1 MTGAQQYVLKAQNY
15 GWFSDL
21 LKRVKDLLEHGIG
34 FWDMSGIEYA
44 WFYTFS
50 PEEGEDR
57 KLYKIEKLNNGEV
70 AIYECTQDL
79 KSITQ
84 SVASSETITL
94 KSTAFALKDNI
105 ARWYIALRTFA
116 LVGLLSVL
124 LYLGIRIV
132 LSSAS
137 AQNKAK
143 YQSMLKDWLVAICI
157 LFVLHYLMAFM
168 LSFTSKINDMFSA
181 NVLVS
186 STDSSMPS
194 LPSDKIMNE
203 VRNQIGD
210 SFDNAYMGET
220 AGFTLMYLV
229 LVILTGAFT
238 FQYVKRV
245 VYMAFLTMIA
255 PLIALTY
262 PIDKVKDGKAQAFSF
277 WLREYIVNCLIQP
290 VHLLLYTLL
299 ISNAID
305 FATENVLYAIIALT
319 FIMPAE
325 KIIKQM
331 FGLNSQQS
339 GYNTLGAA
347 AGGAMVMNMLNKVK
361 GVGPKGGG
369 NKSGDG
375 SGSGNSGNNNV
386 RTATRNGADPAG
398 QADGG
403 AAGGSGGSGR
413 AGGAGGSGGS
423 GGSGSSGGAAGGS
436 GGSSGS
442 GRRGPGAL
450 RTASNALKAI
460 NGVDKLKSAGKWTMK
475 TGGALAGGTL
485 GFAAAIADGQVDDL
499 FGKTVMGAS
508 AGAAIGS
515 NISNAPGALAG
526 GIKGEASAIKE
537 RFLRA
542 QMGDEAYENA
552 QADKEFYKSDGFKKI
567 LSSGSLS
574 SRYTDSQIKQQ
585 TQMFLDNGITD
596 AGRIKE
602 ALESGV
608 TGDEY
613 KAVSDLGVTDLKKYS
628 KIKKSKSGL
637 KASEIASRMAIA
649 KNMPTELYD
658 DKNAFVRYAKR
669 YGIGQKDAEN
679 LFKDIDDFA

>member
-34 FWDMSGIEYA
+34 FWDTSGIEYA

-423 GGSGSSGGAAGGS
+423 GGSGSSGGA
-436 GGSSGS
+436 
-442 GRRGPGAL
+442 
-450 RTASNALKAI
+450 
-460 NGVDKLKSAGKWTMK
+460 
-475 TGGALAGGTL
+475 LAGGTL

-649 KNMPTELYD
+649 KNMEL
-658 DKNAFVRYAKR
+658 DKKM
-669 YGIGQKDAEN
+669 QKTY
-679 LFKDIDDFA
+679 LKI